1 MHSHLKN
8 PPPGTYNP
16 SDQDSMSGYGTYIL
30 SGLKTVNTK
39 RIQQMSNAKTPEKGA
54 HEGLHTRITTPGP
67 GTYLIPSDFGIPMP
81 PKTSLGFDNSMLDA
95 GSELDLS
102 RINMSEMRKRPNNFN
117 MTELDDIRAMACRS
131 KQESVPVTMN
141 GGNKRSLEG
150 VLAQTM

>member
-1 MHSHLKN
+1 
-8 PPPGTYNP
+8 
-16 SDQDSMSGYGTYIL
+16 
-30 SGLKTVNTK
+30 
-39 RIQQMSNAKTPEKGA
+39 MSNAKTPEKGA

-81 PKTSLGFDNSMLDA
+81 PKTSLGFENSMLDA

-117 MTELDDIRAMACRS
+117 MTDLEDIRAMACRS
-131 KQESVPVTMN
+131 KQESVPPTMN
-141 GGNKRSLEG
+141 GGHKRSLDI